1 MRKTFSKKVVSTG
14 LAIAML
20 LSSAVPA
27 FGATNSNLPGE
38 TASTLKDVSGHWG
51 QQAIEEWNGYGIIR
65 GYNGNFRPNAPVT
78 RAEFSKMINS
88 IMKYIEQGSN
98 NFSDLNAGQWYYDA
112 MVKLN
117 KAGVLNGIDGKALPN
132 QTITRQEAAVL
143 IVGAFQTKDSQNP
156 VTFNDSDKIAEWAK
170 DSVQK
175 LVSVSVISGRPDG
188 SFNPQESLTRA
199 EAVTLFDRLI
209 QTLITTKG
217 TYSNDV
223 QGNVVVNTPDVTLK
237 DMTISGDLY
246 VTQGVGEG
254 EVTLDNV
261 IIKGNVHV
269 QGGGEHSIIF
279 NNVDVQGALVVNK
292 YNGRVRILATGNTS
306 VSLTFLE
313 SGALVVTKDLTG
325 GGFETIEIPA
335 DLLAGQEIKLD
346 GNFNKVVNHAPNV
359 QITAAG
365 SIKEFTAEA
374 DTRIT
379 GNVNIDKTSGQS
391 SVLVNGTAP
400 TSPVGTTTPST
411 GTGTSSGSTGSGN
424 TPVGGNSG
432 NSGNSGGST
441 PGSGNHTI
449 AVTGVNVSPASV
461 SLVTG
466 QTQQLS
472 AAVTPQNATNS
483 KVIWK
488 VAEDRSDVISVSD
501 TGLITALRAG
511 EATVIATTV
520 DGGFTSAV
528 TVTVTKP
535 TLGIQLS
542 KYDQI
547 TANDDTEID
556 NETKENSEN
565 ISIVNAGRSMIK
577 SHHYDVAVTAL
588 QPLQGTAT
596 SSVYTVVSLV
606 DASGHP
612 LTNVSDVEVTLDGRM
627 YNPEFG
633 VGLKQENESSFLL
646 KLNVNQP
653 ERIEKHN
660 LIISQEGYSDTSMTV
675 TYRPNGTV
683 IVNSIGNI
691 TGDVI
696 IGSELTTGTVEYAG
710 LPDNEE
716 ISYQWYQSDYENG
729 PYDVINE
736 ATSSTYTITEA
747 NSGKYIRVYVSA
759 DEIQVSGSALSA
771 AFGPVQKLV
780 SAEEVFAELEKIFLG
795 SNSNKNNIAGNLSL
809 PSALDA
815 YPGVSINWSSNDETT
830 ITNSGEVKRNE
841 NEDKFVKLKAV
852 LSGNAIGTHEYDLT
866 VRAIGTD
873 QVSIDG
879 FIDPYFVDGYPQAYI
894 KNGKIHVKY
903 ALKSPAEVYMVVNV
917 INGSFK
923 SDVKSVIGGHSG
935 ENMIIYVNSWPYFQL
950 GADQVNEVQDFDT
963 GVNIT
968 NANKSEAKVEFAI
981 VDSTKNYTSSA
992 VTRIQFD
999 KAVLDSLDTQPP
1011 VASTKYINDALD
1023 SIYIYYDEKLDSDSI
1038 PTAQDFSLNKGQV
1051 QSVSIVNSTKASGMQ
1066 PSYVKLNV
1074 SGITEG
1080 DLTNLKVSYNGS
1092 AIKDISDAK
1101 NEALSYTNNSIVSL
1115 SPKFISATLS
1125 SDRRTLLADLEPGWD
1140 PDENPSINFD
1150 TLKSR
1155 FTVQIA
1161 NENYYP
1167 DMVRYS
1173 YGSTKMTYTLK
1184 FNTPLAE
1191 GDGELKFNTN
1201 GITDWAK
1208 DAYPAELVYG
1218 SIAQLPDSGTPT
1230 ASYSQSS
1237 GKVLLSFAD
1246 GFQLD
1251 SSSGTADGLT
1261 LNVDGEEF
1269 KLRGYILSLNWNSK
1283 NQLYINLDDQYS
1295 WKFKQAVDQGNSIQ
1309 LKYVKLNQ
1317 EDQAQI
1323 TDKAGA
1329 LIPDFD
1335 YIPVTKQP

>member
-1 MRKTFSKKVVSTG
+1 MRKTFSKKMVSTG
-14 LAIAML
+14 LVIAML
-20 LSSAVPA
+20 LTSAVPA

-38 TASTLKDVSGHWG
+38 TTTTLKDISGHWG
-51 QQAIEEWNGYGIIR
+51 QQAIEEWSDYGIIQ
-65 GYNGNFRPNAPVT
+65 GYNSNFRPNAPVT
-78 RAEFSKMINS
+78 RAEFSKMIDS
-88 IMKYIEQGSN
+88 IMKYIEPGSN
-98 NFSDLNAGQWYYDA
+98 NFSDLNAEQWYYDA
-112 MVKLN
+112 MLKLN
-117 KAGVLNGIDGKALPN
+117 KAGVLKGIDGKALPN

-156 VTFNDSDKIAEWAK
+156 ATFNDSDKIADWAK

-188 SFNPQESLTRA
+188 SFNPQASLTRA

-209 QTLITTKG
+209 QTLITAKG
-217 TYSNDV
+217 TYTEDV

-261 IIKGNVHV
+261 KIKGNVHV

-292 YNGRVRILATGNTS
+292 YNGRVRILATGSTS
-306 VSLTFLE
+306 VALTFLE

-335 DLLAGQEIKLD
+335 SLLAGQEIKLD
-346 GNFNKVVNHAPNV
+346 GNFKKVVNHAPNV
-359 QITAAG
+359 QITATG
-365 SIKEFTAEA
+365 SIKEFAAEA
-374 DTRIT
+374 DTKIT
-379 GNVNIDKTSGQS
+379 GNVSIDKASGQS
-391 SVLVNGTAP
+391 SVLVNGTSP
-400 TSPVGTTTPST
+400 TAPVGTTKPS
-411 GTGTSSGSTGSGN
+411 TGTSSGSTGSGN
-424 TPVGGNSG
+424 PPSSDNSGNSG
-432 NSGNSGGST
+432 NAGGGNSGGST

-449 AVTGVNVSPASV
+449 AVTGVSVSPADV

-472 AAVTPQNATNS
+472 ATVTPQNATNS

-488 VAEDRSDVISVSD
+488 IAGDRSDVVSVSD
-501 TGLITALRAG
+501 SGLVTALRAG
-511 EATVIATTV
+511 EATIIATTV
-520 DGGFTSAV
+520 DGGFTSAT

-542 KYDQI
+542 KYDQL
-547 TANDDTEID
+547 TADDDTEMD
-556 NETKENSEN
+556 NETKENSGN

-577 SHHYDVAVTAL
+577 THHYDFAITAS
-588 QPLQGTAT
+588 QALQGTST
-596 SSVYTVVSLV
+596 SPVYTVVSLV
-606 DASGHP
+606 DESGHP
-612 LTNVSDVEVTLDGRM
+612 LTNVSDVQVKLDGQM
-627 YNPEFG
+627 YIPEFG
-633 VGLKQENESSFLL
+633 VGLKQANENSFLL
-646 KLNVNQP
+646 KLNVSQP

-683 IVNSIGNI
+683 TVNSIGNI
-691 TGDVI
+691 TGDI
-696 IGSELTTGTVEYAG
+696 TIGSELTTGTVEYAG
-710 LPDNEE
+710 SPDNEE
-716 ISYQWYQSDYENG
+716 ISYQWYQSDHENG
-729 PYDVINE
+729 PYNAINE
-736 ATSSTYTITEA
+736 ATSATYTLTEA

-780 SAEEVFAELEKIFLG
+780 SAEEVFAELEKILLG
-795 SNSNKNNIAGNLSL
+795 SNLNKNNIVGNLSL

-815 YPGVSINWSSNDETT
+815 YPGVSINWSTNDETI

-852 LSGNAIGTHEYDLT
+852 LSGNAVGTHEYDLT

-894 KNGKIHVKY
+894 KDGKIHIKY

-917 INGSFK
+917 VNGSWK
-923 SDVKSVIGGHSG
+923 SDVKSVIEGHSG
-935 ENMIIYVNSWPYFQL
+935 ENNIVYVNSWPYFQL
-950 GADQVNEVQDFDT
+950 DADQVNEVQDFDT
-963 GVNIT
+963 GVNIANT
-968 NANKSEAKVEFAI
+968 NKSEAKVEFAI
-981 VDSTKNYTSSA
+981 VDSTKNYTSKA

-999 KAVLDSLDTQPP
+999 KAVLDSLDTHPP
-1011 VASTKYINDALD
+1011 LVSSKYINDALD
-1023 SIYIYYDEKLDSDSI
+1023 SIYIYYDEKLDTDSV
-1038 PTAQDFSLNKGQV
+1038 PAAEDFSLSKGQV
-1051 QSVSIVNSTKASGMQ
+1051 HSVSIVNSTKASGMQ
-1066 PSYVKLNV
+1066 PSYVKLSV

-1080 DLTNLKVSYNGS
+1080 DLASLKVSYNGS
-1092 AIKDISDAK
+1092 AIKDMSDARNK
-1101 NEALSYTNNSIVSL
+1101 ASEYNSNSIVSR
-1115 SPKFISATLS
+1115 SPKFTSVTLS
-1125 SDRRTLLADLEPGWD
+1125 SDRRTLLAKLEPGWD
-1140 PDENPSINFD
+1140 PYENPSINFD

-1161 NENYYP
+1161 NENYNP

-1173 YGSTKMTYTLK
+1173 YGSTEMTYTLK

-1191 GDGELKFNTN
+1191 GDSELKFDTN

-1208 DAYPAELVYG
+1208 DVYPAELLYG

-1237 GKVLLSFAD
+1237 GKLLLSFAN

-1251 SSSGTADGLT
+1251 YSASAAAGLT
-1261 LNVDGEEF
+1261 MNVDGEEF
-1269 KLRGYILSLNWNSK
+1269 KLRGYILTNSE
-1283 NQLYINLDDQYS
+1283 NQVTINLTDKYS
-1295 WKFKQAVDQGNSIQ
+1295 WKFKQAVDKGDNIQ
-1309 LKYVKLNQ
+1309 IKYVKMYQDNH
-1317 EDQAQI
+1317 AQI

-1335 YIPVTKQP
+1335 YIQVAKQP

>member
-1 MRKTFSKKVVSTG
+1 MRKTFSKKMVSTG

-20 LSSAVPA
+20 LTSAVPA

-38 TASTLKDVSGHWG
+38 TTSTLKDISGHWG
-51 QQAIEEWNGYGIIR
+51 QQAIVEWNDYGIIK
-65 GYNGNFRPNAPVT
+65 GYNGNFRPNAPVS
-78 RAEFSKMINS
+78 RAEFSKMIDS

-98 NFSDLNAGQWYYDA
+98 NFSDLNAEQWYYDA

-143 IVGAFQTKDSQNP
+143 MVAAFQTKDSQNP

-209 QTLITTKG
+209 QTLITAKG

-359 QITAAG
+359 QITATG

-379 GNVNIDKTSGQS
+379 GNVNINKTSGQS

-400 TSPVGTTTPST
+400 ISPGGTTTPST
-411 GTGTSSGSTGSGN
+411 STSSGSTGSG
-424 TPVGGNSG
+424 TGGNSD

-449 AVTGVNVSPASV
+449 AVTGVNVSPASI

-488 VAEDRSDVISVSD
+488 IAEDRSDVVNVSD
-501 TGLITALRAG
+501 AGLVTALRAG
-511 EATVIATTV
+511 EATIIATTV
-520 DGGFTSAV
+520 DGGFTSAT

-565 ISIVNAGRSMIK
+565 ISIVNAGSSMIK

-588 QPLQGTAT
+588 QPLQGTVT

-683 IVNSIGNI
+683 TMDSIGNI
-691 TGDVI
+691 TGDLT
-696 IGSELTTGTVEYAG
+696 IGSELTTGTVQYLG
-710 LPDNEE
+710 SPVNEE

-729 PYDVINE
+729 PYNAINE
-736 ATSSTYTITEA
+736 ATLSTYTITEA

-795 SNSNKNNIAGNLSL
+795 SNSNKNNIVGNLSL

-815 YPGVSINWSSNDETT
+815 YSGVSINWSSNDETT

-852 LSGNAIGTHEYDLT
+852 LSGSAIGTHEYDLT

-879 FIDPYFVDGYPQAYI
+879 FVDPYFVEGYPQAYV
-894 KNGKIHVKY
+894 KNGTIHVKY
-903 ALKSPAEVYMVVNV
+903 ALNSSAEVYMVVNV

-923 SDVKSVIGGHSG
+923 SNVKSVIGGHSG
-935 ENMIIYVNSWPYFQL
+935 EDIIIYVNSWPYFQL

-968 NANKSEAKVEFAI
+968 NTNKSEAKVEFAI

-1011 VASTKYINDALD
+1011 VVSSKYINDALD
-1023 SIYIYYDEKLDSDSI
+1023 SIYIYYNEKLDPDSV
-1038 PTAQDFSLNKGQV
+1038 PTAQDFSLSKGQV

-1066 PSYVKLNV
+1066 PAYVKLSV

-1080 DLTNLKVSYNGS
+1080 DLANLKVSYNGS
-1092 AIKDISDAK
+1092 TIKDISDAR

-1115 SPKFISATLS
+1115 SPKFTSATLS
-1125 SDRRTLLADLEPGWD
+1125 SDRRTLLAKLEPGWD
-1140 PDENPSINFD
+1140 PYENPSINFD

-1161 NENYYP
+1161 NKNYYP

-1173 YGSTKMTYTLK
+1173 YGSTEMTYTLK

-1191 GDGELKFNTN
+1191 GDGEIKFNTN

-1230 ASYSQSS
+1230 ANYSQSS
-1237 GKVLLSFAD
+1237 GKLLVSFAN

-1251 SSSGTADGLT
+1251 NSSAVAAGLT

-1269 KLRGYILSLNWNSK
+1269 KLRGYILTNSK
-1283 NQLYINLDDQYS
+1283 NQININLKDQYS
-1295 WKFKQAVDQGNSIQ
+1295 WKFKQAVDQGNNIQ
-1309 LKYVKLNQ
+1309 IKYVKLNQ